1 MILQADGDDGIVVAA
16 LAALA
21 AAAIAATTTATAAAA
36 LLGHGSGRKRQGRK
50 QKADDLD
57 LVGHDI
63 TSNDCQHILLMSFG
77 RGT

>member
-21 AAAIAATTTATAAAA
+21 AAAIAATTTTAAAA

-57 LVGHDI
+57 FAGHDI

>member
-1 MILQADGDDGIVVAA
+1 VILQADGDDGIVVAA

-21 AAAIAATTTATAAAA
+21 AAAIAATTTTAAAA

-50 QKADDLD
+50 EKADDLD

>member
-1 MILQADGDDGIVVAA
+1 VILQADGDDGIVVAA

-21 AAAIAATTTATAAAA
+21 AAAIAATTTTAAA

-50 QKADDLD
+50 EKADDLD